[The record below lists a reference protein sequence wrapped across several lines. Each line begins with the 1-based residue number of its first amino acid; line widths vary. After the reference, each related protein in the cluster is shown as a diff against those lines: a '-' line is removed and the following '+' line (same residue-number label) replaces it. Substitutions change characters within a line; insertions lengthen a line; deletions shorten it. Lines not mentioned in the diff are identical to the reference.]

1 MRLLLLPFLALV
13 LAQDPYVVPD
23 GYITTRIEDYWF
35 EFHAT
40 HHLLLIVGKTCHI
53 VHVDAVMERQLR
65 VKDDREALED
75 DMYNNYVKPNL
86 HEHAYTYSEL
96 RNEFHDLYAN
106 FQCIGKYVY
115 KIDYVHPSMAPISS
129 GTLDTTLD
137 NGGPIG

>member
-1 MRLLLLPFLALV
+1 MRPLLSLAFLALV

-23 GYITTRIEDYWF
+23 GYITSRIEDYWF

-53 VHVDAVMERQLR
+53 VHVDTIMEGQLR
-65 VKDDREALED
+65 NKDEREALED
-75 DMYNNYVKPNL
+75 DLYLNYVKPNL

-96 RNEFHDLYAN
+96 RSEFHDLYAN

-115 KIDYVHPSMAPISS
+115 KVDYVHPSSVPSSS
-129 GTLDTTLD
+129 GPMATASDS
-137 NGGPIG
+137 GF